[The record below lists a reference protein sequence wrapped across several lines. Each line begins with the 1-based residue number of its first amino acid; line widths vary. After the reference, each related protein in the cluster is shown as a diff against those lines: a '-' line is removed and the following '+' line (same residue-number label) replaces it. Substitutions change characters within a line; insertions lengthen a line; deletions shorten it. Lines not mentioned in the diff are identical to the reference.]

1 MCGIAGF
8 IGAGG
13 ERILRTMTT
22 ALAHR
27 GPDAGDHWVDE
38 EVGVYL
44 GHRRLSII
52 DLGGG
57 AQPMWTQDGTLG
69 VIFNGEI
76 YNHAELRQ
84 DLARRGHV
92 FISDHSDTEVLLHGY
107 REWGEDLAGRLS
119 GMWAFA
125 IYDREAAVVWMCR
138 DRFGEKPLYYANT
151 PSAFVF
157 ASELHAL
164 TLHPSVSPTISPLA
178 VQKYF
183 ALGFIPAPGSIY
195 REILKLPAGHSLRYD
210 LSSRQV
216 TLRQYWDFV
225 LEPQERDSL
234 RAEDEYAEELRL
246 LLSRSVKQR
255 MVSDVPIGILLSGGI
270 DSSAIAALAA
280 KHNSTSIKTFS
291 IGFAEKTFDESS
303 YAQLVAQ
310 TIGSEHHTDRL
321 RGDSAIEI
329 MTEVLKRLDEPM
341 ADPSLLPC
349 FLLFRHVAKHVKVA
363 LGGDGSDELFAGYDT
378 FRALRWAK
386 LYDRLIPSRLHDP
399 IQFVAGLLPLS
410 HRNMSFD
417 FRVKRTLRGL
427 SAKSPLWL
435 PSWIGPLSPQE
446 LREVM
451 EVRVHMD
458 EVYEDVFLQW
468 ENCRQSNL
476 LDRTMQFYT
485 KLYLQDDILT
495 KVDRSSMM
503 HSVEA
508 RSPFLDN
515 DLVDFVRKIP
525 GRYKLRGDKTKY
537 ILKKAVAPM
546 LPDDVVNRPK
556 KGFGVPIGQ
565 WMANGTLPVPV
576 ELNVDRLLR
585 KSVVRRWSQDHLASK
600 SDHRS
605 FLWARHVLDRFLA
618 KPDAGILDMS

>member
-13 ERILRTMTT
+13 EATLRTMTT

-27 GPDAGDHWVDE
+27 GPDASGHWFDE
-38 EVGVYL
+38 TAGVYL

-76 YNHAELRQ
+76 YNHADLRQ
-84 DLARRGHV
+84 ELVRKGHV
-92 FISDHSDTEVLLHGY
+92 FVSDHSDTEVLLHGY
-107 REWGEDLAGRLS
+107 REWGEDLAGKLN
-119 GMWAFA
+119 GMWAFV
-125 IYDREAAVVWMCR
+125 IYDRDAAALWMCR
-138 DRFGEKPLYYANT
+138 DRFGEKPLYYTNT
-151 PSAFVF
+151 PSAFIF

-164 TLHPSVSPTISPLA
+164 TLHPGVSPTISPLA

-183 ALGFIPAPGSIY
+183 ALGFIPAPNSIY
-195 REILKLPAGHSLRYD
+195 REVMKLPAGHSLHYD
-210 LSSRQV
+210 LSTGQIAV
-216 TLRQYWDFV
+216 RQYWDFV
-225 LEPQERDSL
+225 LEPQEWPSDH
-234 RAEDEYAEELRL
+234 AEEEYAEELRL

-255 MVSDVPIGILLSGGI
+255 MVSDVPIGVLLSGGV
-270 DSSAIAALAA
+270 DSSTIAALAA
-280 KHNSTSIKTFS
+280 RHSPVPIKTFS

-303 YAQLVAQ
+303 YARLVAER
-310 TIGSEHHTDRL
+310 IGSEHHADRL

-329 MTEVLKRLDEPM
+329 MTDVLKRLDEPM

-349 FLLFRHVAKHVKVA
+349 FLLFQHVSRHVKVA

-378 FRALRWAK
+378 FRALRWAR
-386 LYDRLIPSRLHDP
+386 LYNRLIPSQLHDP
-399 IQFVAGLLPLS
+399 IQFIAGLLPLS

-427 SAKSPLWL
+427 SVKPPLWL
-435 PSWIGPLSPQE
+435 PSWIGPLSPKE
-446 LREVM
+446 LNEVM
-451 EVRVHMD
+451 ETKVDV
-458 EVYEDVFLQW
+458 EAVYEDALLQW
-468 ENCRQSNL
+468 GKCSQGTL
-476 LDRTMQFYT
+476 LDRMMQFYT

-515 DLVDFVRKIP
+515 DVVEFIRKVP
-525 GRYKLRGDKTKY
+525 GRYKLRGDETKY
-537 ILKKAVAPM
+537 LLKKAVAPM
-546 LPDDVVNRPK
+546 LPNEVVYRPK

-565 WMANGTLPVPV
+565 WMVSGALPVPA
-576 ELNVDRLLR
+576 ELGVDRLFR
-585 KSVVRRWSQDHLASK
+585 KNVIQRWSREHLGSK
-600 SDHRS
+600 ADHRS
-605 FLWARHVLDRFLA
+605 FLWARHVLDRFLT
-618 KPDAGILDMS
+618 KPDDRILRI